1 MTEGSI
7 KRLKKAIQLLIAISE
22 PKQVKHFKTDNYFTF
37 RIGFITLTLPAEQGE
52 LTDNAI
58 KKQALEPWIRAMRD
72 KYQMRS
78 YVWKAERQMNGNL
91 HFHITTDTWIP
102 YYRIRDE
109 WNKQMSK
116 LGLIAKFEAKHGH
129 SDPNSTDV
137 HSVSKIKNL
146 PGYLIKYMAKKALTK
161 YLKPT
166 KPKKP
171 NLHPDNIA
179 QAKQVVSWIKRIT
192 ELQPIEGKMWDC
204 SANLKCQD
212 KLQYEMGTE
221 LDQWFDKVRQAIP
234 QNVKTLTMGTF
245 IHMTEAELYDM
256 LPDNQLVDY
265 LKYLNKVRGRVVSP
279 SQQDGY

>member
-1 MTEGSI
+1 MTGGSI

-22 PKQVKHFKTDNYFTF
+22 PKQVKHFKTDKYFTF

-52 LTDNAI
+52 ITDNDI

-72 KYQMRS
+72 KFQMRS
-78 YVWKAERQMNGNL
+78 YVWKAERQLNGNL

-161 YLKPT
+161 YLTRP

-171 NLHPDNIA
+171 NLYPNNTA
-179 QAKQVVSWIKRIT
+179 QAIKVVSWVKRIT
-192 ELQPIEGKMWDC
+192 ELKPIEGKMWDC

-212 KLQYEMGTE
+212 KLQYEMSTE
-221 LDQWFDKVRQAIP
+221 LDKWFDKVAAAIP
-234 QNVKTLTMGTF
+234 KQVKVLTMATF
-245 IHMTEAELYDM
+245 IHMTEAELYDL
-256 LPDNQLVDY
+256 LPDDQLVDY
-265 LKYLNKVRGRVVSP
+265 LKYLNRVRGKIVSP
-279 SQQDGY
+279 GKQDGE